1 MTGFKDSEMHVFNS
15 STINQLPDEWL
26 DVAATAD
33 PAFPEWL
40 ESVYIGWG
48 EECLEEVIAQF
59 EDGEAELL
67 VDNAFADD
75 FIYDFPRMQ
84 ALSEAAFLRQKI
96 ARLEQ
101 EQGTVFPHRPPR
113 FGTANAKERSQTAR
127 HIPSLFAQQT
137 DWLTQLRNIR
147 FDVIPDCTTI
157 PRSIDECTQVSTF
170 LIAHLFS
177 GRRRATDI
185 HAKLEE
191 YAHERG
197 FKVQVLSMDTAV
209 SVFYGNLQAGH
220 ATWKHLSAL
229 YQAGRVSATI
239 CGSPCETFSAARHHQ
254 PEPVPGEKPKN
265 WPRPLRS
272 ALRFFGLDGLTM
284 RELKQA
290 EQGAEFFMQGV
301 LVAAWTLRFGGV
313 YLSKH
318 PWKPEDGAKVSIWT
332 SPWVELL
339 LQLPNVRLHRVCQW
353 RWGANA
359 SKPTGIL
366 AINCPYFAQSAYRR
380 QLPDAVKPQQVA
392 IGRDQKTGAFR
403 TAVLKEYP
411 PAFSAAL
418 AGAVVDSFVSALRQ
432 RKLTFGAKVEPDV
445 ELWLQ
450 EALTASA
457 VIRTE
462 APWLP
467 DFQGESFVFN

>member
-1 MTGFKDSEMHVFNS
+1 
-15 STINQLPDEWL
+15 
-26 DVAATAD
+26 
-33 PAFPEWL
+33 
-40 ESVYIGWG
+40 VYIGWG
-48 EECLEEVIAQF
+48 EKCLEEVIARF

-67 VDNAFADD
+67 VDSAFAD
-75 FIYDFPRMQ
+75 FIYEFPRMQ
-84 ALSEAAFLRQKI
+84 ALAEAAFLRQKI
-96 ARLEQ
+96 GRLEQ

-113 FGTANAKERSQTAR
+113 FGTANAKERNQTAL
-127 HIPSLFAQQT
+127 HIPSLFAQQS
-137 DWLTQLRNIR
+137 DWLAKIR
-147 FDVIPDCTTI
+147 ALKFDVIPDCTGI
-157 PRSIDECTQVSTF
+157 PRSIDECTQLPTF
-170 LIAHLFS
+170 LIVHLFS

-191 YAHERG
+191 FAHERG
-197 FKVQVLSMDTAV
+197 FRVQVLSMDTAV
-209 SVFYGNLQAGH
+209 SVFYGNLQEGH
-220 ATWKHLSAL
+220 QTWKFLSAL
-229 YQAGRVSATI
+229 YKAGRVSATI

-254 PEPVPGEKPKN
+254 PEPVPGEQPKN

-272 ALRFFGLDGLTM
+272 AIRFFGLDGLTV

-290 EQGAEFFMQGV
+290 EQGAAFFMQGIM
-301 LVAAWTLRFGGV
+301 VAAWTLQFGGV
-313 YLSKH
+313 YLSEH
-318 PWKPEDGAKVSIWT
+318 PWKPEDEAKVSIWT

-353 RWGANA
+353 RWGAHA

-366 AINCPYFAQSAYRR
+366 AINCPSFAQSVYRR
-380 QLPDAVKPQQVA
+380 QLAEAVKPQQVA
-392 IGRDQKTGAFR
+392 IGRDQKTGVFR

-432 RKLTFGAKVEPDV
+432 RKLSLGAMAAPEP
-445 ELWLQ
+445 ETWLS
-450 EALTASA
+450 EALAASA

-467 DFQGESFVFN
+467 DFQG